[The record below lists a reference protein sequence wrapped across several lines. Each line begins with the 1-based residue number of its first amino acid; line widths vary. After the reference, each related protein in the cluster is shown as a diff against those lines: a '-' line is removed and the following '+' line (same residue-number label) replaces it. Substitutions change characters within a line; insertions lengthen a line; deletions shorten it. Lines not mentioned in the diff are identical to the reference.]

1 MRRMV
6 SLIVMAIVV
15 ATLSSCGKEDKAAA
29 PVATAAPTSAAA
41 ANGQVAVTV
50 ADFKVGLVQ
59 HTLPP
64 GKVTFTVV
72 GAGPSTHELVLFR
85 TDLEPTKLPTNAEGT
100 EVDEEGQGVQHI
112 DEVEDVKA
120 GTTKQ
125 LTVDLTPGSYV
136 LLCNLAGHYKLGMET
151 GLTVA

>member
-1 MRRMV
+1 MRRV
-6 SLIVMAIVV
+6 ISLIAMAIVLT
-15 ATLSSCGKEDKAAA
+15 TLSSCGGTPKPAA
-29 PVATAAPTSAAA
+29 PAAPTSAAA
-41 ANGQVAVTV
+41 TGQVAVTV
-50 ADFKVGLVQ
+50 ADFKVALAQ
-59 HTLPP
+59 PNLPP
-64 GKVTFTVV
+64 GKVTFTVI

-85 TDLEPTKLPTNAEGT
+85 TDLAPTKLPTNDEGT

-112 DEVEDVKA
+112 DEVENVKA

-125 LTVDLTPGSYV
+125 LTVDLTPGNYV